1 MRQHLQHSR
10 SSQRAGDVG
19 RNEAG
24 ASIPVGNHSRQ
35 QDNSRQTTQGPT
47 YPGDPCTSVAAKSE
61 LPGGFE
67 RLVELV
73 GLEEGGQTGGVE
85 QTQGE
90 EEEEGIAGGGKGH
103 DDDSNDDGD
112 GQVDMTR
119 MDLLKAESN
128 CM

>member
-1 MRQHLQHSR
+1 ML
-10 SSQRAGDVG
+10 
-19 RNEAG
+19 
-24 ASIPVGNHSRQ
+24 PF
-35 QDNSRQTTQGPT
+35 
-47 YPGDPCTSVAAKSE
+47 PGDPRTSVAAKSE

-73 GLEEGGQTGGVE
+73 GLEEGRQTGGVE
-85 QTQGE
+85 QTQGD

-103 DDDSNDDGD
+103 DDDSDDDDGD

-119 MDLLKAESN
+119 MDLLKAESR